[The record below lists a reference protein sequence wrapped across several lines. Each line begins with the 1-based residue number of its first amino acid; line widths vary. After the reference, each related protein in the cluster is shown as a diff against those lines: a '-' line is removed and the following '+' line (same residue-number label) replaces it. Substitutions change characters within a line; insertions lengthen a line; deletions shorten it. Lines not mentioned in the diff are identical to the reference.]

1 MGESDNLDDAYR
13 FKTPRLRNVALTGP
27 YGHNGAYPT
36 LEGIVR
42 HHLDPVK
49 MRATWKRDMAALPS
63 VPWLEELDFVIQSDQ
78 YEMSRQAS
86 KLDIEPRDLS
96 ENQINN
102 IIAFL
107 ESLTGETALR
117 GRLGQPNAVPSGLPI
132 D

>member
-1 MGESDNLDDAYR
+1 
-13 FKTPRLRNVALTGP
+13 
-27 YGHNGAYPT
+27 
-36 LEGIVR
+36 
-42 HHLDPVK
+42 
-49 MRATWKRDMAALPS
+49 MAALPS
-63 VPWLEELDFVIQSDQ
+63 VPWLEALDFVIQSDQ

-86 KLDIEPRDLS
+86 KLDIEPSHLS

-107 ESLTGETALR
+107 ESLTGETALK